1 MESSLI
7 AIMSDCV
14 GRGHP
19 DEGYF
24 EASRDRWEEGS
35 LSGVMAS
42 ITSMITTPLMDFL
55 SEKDDKTIQQEVVE
69 DHPSRADVAIFENGV
84 TCEGRIKSKI
94 A

>member
-7 AIMSDCV
+7 AIMSVCV

-19 DEGYF
+19 DEC
-24 EASRDRWEEGS
+24 EVQASRDRWEEGY

-55 SEKDDKTIQQEVVE
+55 SEKDNETIHQEVVE
-69 DHPSRADVAIFENGV
+69 DHPIGAARSY
-84 TCEGRIKSKI
+84 C
-94 A
+94 